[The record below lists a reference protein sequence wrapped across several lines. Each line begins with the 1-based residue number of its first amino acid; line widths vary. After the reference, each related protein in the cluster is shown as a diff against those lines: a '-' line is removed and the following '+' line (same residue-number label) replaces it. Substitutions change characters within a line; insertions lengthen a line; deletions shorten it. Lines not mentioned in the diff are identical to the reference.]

1 MKGIILAGG
10 LGTRLYP
17 STFAVSKQILPVFDK
32 PMIFYPLSVLMLSKI
47 RDVLII
53 SDKKNIGLF
62 QKLFKDGSAL
72 GMNMCY
78 EIQRE
83 PNGIAESFIVGEK
96 FIDNKNVSLILGD
109 NIFHG
114 HGFTKMLQN
123 IKELIDTFKYDA
135 SFFAYEV
142 SNPQNFGV
150 ANFDDENQLMSIDEK
165 PKIPGSNFA
174 VTGLYMYD
182 SDVCEVAKSM
192 TPSQRNELEITD
204 VNNFYIK
211 NKNVHLNLLERGFS
225 WLDSGTHESLLESS
239 NLIRGIQSSQ
249 GFKIA
254 CLEEI
259 SLNNGWINK
268 DDILKFIDIYK
279 NSQYGEYVKSLVK

>member
-53 SDKKNIGLF
+53 SDEINIGLF

-123 IKELIDTFKYDA
+123 SKELIDTFKYDA

-150 ANFDDENQLMSIDEK
+150 ANFDDENQLMSID
-165 PKIPGSNFA
+165 
-174 VTGLYMYD
+174 
-182 SDVCEVAKSM
+182 
-192 TPSQRNELEITD
+192 
-204 VNNFYIK
+204 
-211 NKNVHLNLLERGFS
+211 
-225 WLDSGTHESLLESS
+225 
-239 NLIRGIQSSQ
+239 
-249 GFKIA
+249 
-254 CLEEI
+254 
-259 SLNNGWINK
+259 
-268 DDILKFIDIYK
+268 
-279 NSQYGEYVKSLVK
+279 